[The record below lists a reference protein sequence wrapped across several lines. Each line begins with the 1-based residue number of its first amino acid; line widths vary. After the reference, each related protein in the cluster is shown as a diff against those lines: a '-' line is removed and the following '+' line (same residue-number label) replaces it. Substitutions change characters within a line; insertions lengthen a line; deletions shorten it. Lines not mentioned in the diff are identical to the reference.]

1 MRHGHLK
8 HLHRREE
15 KDVQPRQLQGD
26 TATLVSVVYV
36 TAAKTFDGP
45 IAGFTTISPVAPTTN
60 TVAAAPVTAPTSQAQ
75 AVTTPV
81 QDTTI
86 QDTSAPSS
94 QQAQT
99 DSTSTFSSVSSN
111 LVETVSSS
119 AEPTQVASLSQTSTL
134 SRMVAVPTNS
144 SSSTSTSVA
153 SPTPQITLSTSS
165 NSAAAVASSPIS
177 TANVAPSSSNIS
189 HGLSGGGIAGLTV
202 GVLLG
207 IAALLA
213 LLVFCY
219 RRKKTTRDGYSETDE
234 KNPFGDE
241 ARVASGIASVKPGPS
256 AQSTRA
262 VSRAPRL
269 SLRPGSQFLPS
280 MLGGKRTSRTTS
292 TPANDAVVNGRELAA
307 APVTTLSEKSPM
319 SNEANNPNNP
329 FGNHAEGANGSA
341 QDVTAL
347 PAARAPAPL
356 NVRLSTSEGA
366 AIASA
371 GLAAGSATSLAKRQN
386 APKPLNLQANHSAS
400 HILPLRD
407 AAAPS
412 PVGSQF
418 SMTSMT
424 PSTVASGMGTA
435 NVHRIQLDFKP
446 SMDDELELRAGQL
459 VRLLHEYDDG
469 WVSQCSAIHTVSS

>member
-1 MRHGHLK
+1 M
-8 HLHRREE
+8 
-15 KDVQPRQLQGD
+15 QPRQLRGD

-60 TVAAAPVTAPTSQAQ
+60 TVAAAPVTTPTSQAQ

-81 QDTTI
+81 LDTTI

-94 QQAQT
+94 QQAQAQT
-99 DSTSTFSSVSSN
+99 DSTSTVSSVSST
-111 LVETVSSS
+111 LVESVSSS

-134 SRMVAVPTNS
+134 SQMVAVPTNS
-144 SSSTSTSVA
+144 PTSTSSSVA
-153 SPTPQITLSTSS
+153 SPTPQITPSTSS
-165 NSAAAVASSPIS
+165 NSAAAVSSSPIG

-189 HGLSGGGIAGLTV
+189 HGLSGGEIAGLTI

-213 LLVFCY
+213 VLVFCY
-219 RRKKTTRDGYSETDE
+219 RLTKKTTRDEYSKTDE

-241 ARVASGIASVKPGPS
+241 ARVASGTASVKPGPS

-262 VSRAPRL
+262 VSLAPRL

-280 MLGGKRTSRTTS
+280 MLAGKRTSRRTTS
-292 TPANDAVVNGRELAA
+292 TPANDTVVNGRELA

-341 QDVTAL
+341 QDITAL
-347 PAARAPAPL
+347 PAAQAPASL
-356 NVRLSTSEGA
+356 NVRLSASEGA
-366 AIASA
+366 SIASA
-371 GLAAGSATSLAKRQN
+371 GLAAGSATSLAKLQN
-386 APKPLNLQANHSAS
+386 APKPLDLQANHPPS

-424 PSTVASGMGTA
+424 PSAVASGMGTA

-469 WVSQCSAIHTVSS
+469 WVSQHFAIHTVSS